1 MYGCERWTIK
11 KAEHRRIDAFELW
24 CWRSLLRVPCTARR
38 SNWSILKDISPGCS
52 LEGLMLKLKL
62 QYFGHLMRRADSL
75 EKTWCWERLMVGGE
89 GDDRGWDGWMASPT
103 QWTWVWVNSGLV
115 MDREAWRAAIHGVA
129 KSRTRLSNGTE
140 LNLVITF
147 PNICSRFFELCPV
160 LQSHSSLT
168 QWTGVWANSRRW
180 WWTGKPDELQSMELQ
195 RVGDY
200 WVKEQQQQS
209 WRLVLLNINCPELLA
224 TPWHFAVYL
233 HIDIHIDYF
242 ESIQQYS
249 ASSLP
254 LSSTCVS
261 KS

>member
-1 MYGCERWTIK
+1 MWEMDYKESWAQKNWCFWTVVLEKSSESPLDCKEIQLVHPK
-11 KAEHRRIDAFELW
+11 GHQSIGRTDVEAETPVLWSLDAKSWL
-24 CWRSLLRVPCTARR
+24 
-38 SNWSILKDISPGCS
+38 IGKD
-52 LEGLMLKLKL
+52 LMLGKIDGGRRRGRQRMRWLDGITNSMHMSLGKL
-62 QYFGHLMRRADSL
+62 
-75 EKTWCWERLMVGGE
+75 WE
-89 GDDRGWDGWMASPT
+89 
-103 QWTWVWVNSGLV
+103 LV
-115 MDREAWRAAIHGVA
+115 MDREAWRAVIHGVA
-129 KSRTRLSNGTE
+129 KSRTWLSNGTE
-140 LNLVITF
+140 VNLVITF

-200 WVKEQQQQS
+200 WEKEQQQQS
-209 WRLVLLNINCPELLA
+209 WKLVLLNINCPELLA
-224 TPWHFAVYL
+224 TPWHLAVYL
-233 HIDIHIDYF
+233 YLYIDIHIEYF